1 MMATD
6 VEEGEIALEPKET
19 QRVASPV
26 AEHVKRKDFDKNIAT
41 TPSQANRSA
50 PLVSP
55 RTSLSASRAGSLSGS
70 VERKRTS
77 PRMRRDKRT
86 GEAMARRPGSG
97 SSLVAFEAKYPVRVY
112 ICMYV
117 YVRTYVRTCA

>member
-41 TPSQANRSA
+41 TPSTSQANRSA

-77 PRMRRDKRT
+77 PRLRRDKRT

-112 ICMYV
+112 VYVYTYV
-117 YVRTYVRTCA
+117 YVCTCA